1 MLFYIE
7 SKLTLLV
14 LLLIVGSSI
23 VTTKIANKNKQISE
37 QNQYELGVLNNRMEE
52 ILAGNLVVK
61 TFNQQAHA
69 EAAIH
74 EVNKKQYNAFKR
86 ASIYELCYLSGHSFH

>member
-23 VTTKIANKNKQISE
+23 VTTKIANKTNRFLNRISM
-37 QNQYELGVLNNRMEE
+37 NCVLNNRMEE

-74 EVNKKQYNAFKR
+74 EVNKSNTT
-86 ASIYELCYLSGHSFH
+86 LLNVLNL